1 MTHGHGDVLSFSEA
15 GRLAPVVQR
24 LNGQAEVVV
33 FGKAKVTIL
42 VITMLVALIVIIWAI
57 VASVNELAPVW
68 YW

>member
-1 MTHGHGDVLSFSEA
+1 M
-15 GRLAPVVQR
+15 
-24 LNGQAEVVV
+24 